1 MMKIEL
7 ENVSKRYSPR
17 IVALRN
23 VNLSIEQGMFGLLGP
38 NGAGKT
44 TMLRMLATLIAPSS
58 GRILINNHDLHH
70 VAGRKAVRQHL
81 GYLPQDLGL
90 YPDLSAEET
99 LEYFAL
105 LKGLYDRSSRQ
116 RQITQLL
123 DIVGLSPK
131 ARQKVGTFSGGM
143 KRRLGIAQ
151 ALLGDPHI
159 IIVDEPTAGLDPEE
173 RIRLRRILSEL
184 ALHRI
189 ILLSTH
195 VVEDIGQTCDTLA
208 ILDKGEIIF
217 HGRTQALLEAAKDHT
232 WDILSQREV
241 QIPPEFAVMSML
253 PHEEGFHYHVVGE
266 PDPSLTLPLQP
277 ARPTLEDSYVY
288 LRQQHLQRQPVGR
301 KEPDTSDKIASRPPA

>member
-7 ENVSKRYSPR
+7 ENVSKRYKHN
-17 IVALRN
+17 VMALRD
-23 VNLSIEQGMFGLLGP
+23 VNLRIEQGMFGLLGP

-58 GRILINNHDLHH
+58 GRILINDHDLHH
-70 VAGRKAVRQHL
+70 AAGRKAVRQHL

-90 YPDLSAEET
+90 YPDLNAAET

-105 LKGLYDRSSRQ
+105 LKGLYDRSTRE
-116 RQITQLL
+116 RQIAQLL
-123 DIVGLSPK
+123 DIVGLAHRAK
-131 ARQKVGTFSGGM
+131 QRVKTFSGGM

-151 ALLGDPHI
+151 ALLGDPHL

-189 ILLSTH
+189 ILFSTH
-195 VVEDIGQTCDTLA
+195 VVEDIGHTCDTLA
-208 ILDKGEIIF
+208 ILDQGEIIF
-217 HGRTQALLEAAKDHT
+217 HGRTQTLLEAAQDHT
-232 WDILSQREV
+232 WDMISSRE
-241 QIPPEFAVMSML
+241 IPLPPNLTVMSML
-253 PHEEGFHYHVVGE
+253 PHNEGFHYHFVGD
-266 PDPSLTLPLQP
+266 PDPALALSFQA

-288 LRQQHLQRQPVGR
+288 LRQRHAQRQQPTT
-301 KEPDTSDKIASRPPA
+301 KEAATKAEG